1 MRALLAPVL
10 GGEHGEISS
19 TIRFSVQMVN
29 TAGDAGKITVGLM
42 QFLIP
47 LGGFHYAL
55 GFSLQVFDLI
65 GYDLELG
72 INPDI
77 DFAIGFGNL
86 PGQIHQFKM
95 RRQAADGIG

>member
-1 MRALLAPVL
+1 MRALFAPVL
-10 GGEHGEISS
+10 WGEHGEISS
-19 TIRFSVQMVN
+19 TIRFSVPMVN

-55 GFSLQVFDLI
+55 GFGLQVFDLI

-72 INPDI
+72 INTDI
-77 DFAIGFGNL
+77 DFAVGFGNL
-86 PGQIHQFKM
+86 AGQIHQFKIG
-95 RRQAADGIG
+95 RQAANRVG